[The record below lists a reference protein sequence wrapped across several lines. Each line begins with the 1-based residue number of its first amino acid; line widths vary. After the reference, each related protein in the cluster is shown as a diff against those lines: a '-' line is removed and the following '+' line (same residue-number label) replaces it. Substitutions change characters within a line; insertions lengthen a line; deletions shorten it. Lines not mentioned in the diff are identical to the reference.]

1 MTGLGELIEKLCIAN
16 IKLYDACNKKA
27 NIVKDPRSFSKEE
40 IVRVLE
46 IDIEL
51 CKTRGRLK
59 SEIDRQMM
67 GSDAV
72 EEIKNYGT

>member
-1 MTGLGELIEKLCIAN
+1 MSGVGEMIEKLCIAN
-16 IKLYDACNKKA
+16 IKLFNICDKKA
-27 NIVKDPRSFSKEE
+27 NIVKDPDSYSKEE

-46 IDIEL
+46 MDIEL

-59 SEIDRQMM
+59 SQIDSEIL
-67 GSDAV
+67 GAEAI